1 MLAAP
6 LFFPNIFYPLSFK
19 SVLSVHE
26 FFSPCH
32 NIEHDCACRTGEH
45 RSFPVQVV
53 LSSRAEAFSR
63 GARVDIPV
71 QVAEGP
77 NLSTRARWSESLGVI
92 VDEARDCD

>member
-26 FFSPCH
+26 FLTLPHF
-32 NIEHDCACRTGEH
+32 EHDCACRTGEH

-77 NLSTRARWSESLGVI
+77 NLSTRALWSESLGVI
-92 VDEARDCD
+92 VNEARDCD